1 VEGDNNRLKKIVT
14 VAGTTMLSRVLGLVR
29 DMLTAA
35 LLGLTATASA
45 FFFAFTIPNLFRRLL
60 GEGALTSVFIPVLSD
75 ELQAHGKS
83 GAFRFANTVL
93 SWLVVVLVG
102 LVGMSVV
109 LLAVVAGWLQTVKD
123 TGLEAEQLEQW
134 RLGCWLGAC
143 LMPYMLFICL
153 AAVFSAALNVLER
166 FAVPAFSPVLLNLA
180 MIAALVI
187 AGIGLD
193 LPIDT
198 VVLYLCW
205 GVLLGGVLQLLLPMT
220 ALMRLGWRPAVDFS
234 RSQRLQQ
241 LLRLF
246 LPGVVGAAVA
256 QVNVLVSRL
265 LAFQLNASAVA
276 ALFYANRLVELPLG
290 IFTIA
295 ITTVFFPRLSRLAS
309 AREEV
314 GLQTVYAQGIRLVL
328 AITVPA
334 MVGLIVLREPILRLL
349 FEWQAFS
356 AADVAE
362 TDPLL
367 LCYAAAL
374 PFYSLSTFVSR
385 GFHSLQDTR
394 TPVRIAMVAFG
405 VNLVGSL
412 IGMQWLGTLGLA
424 LANMLAAIVQSLLLH
439 YALKS
444 KGAHFRAIRYGQAVS
459 RILIAAAVMGL
470 FAWGGAEGM
479 SHFLADGKALQL
491 GVVVVVIPLAVML
504 YFAVLMLLKFEDM
517 SALLGLL
524 RARRSARA
532 V

>member
-1 VEGDNNRLKKIVT
+1 
-14 VAGTTMLSRVLGLVR
+14 
-29 DMLTAA
+29 
-35 LLGLTATASA
+35 
-45 FFFAFTIPNLFRRLL
+45 
-60 GEGALTSVFIPVLSD
+60 
-75 ELQAHGKS
+75 
-83 GAFRFANTVL
+83 
-93 SWLVVVLVG
+93 
-102 LVGMSVV
+102 
-109 LLAVVAGWLQTVKD
+109 
-123 TGLEAEQLEQW
+123 
-134 RLGCWLGAC
+134 
-143 LMPYMLFICL
+143 
-153 AAVFSAALNVLER
+153 
-166 FAVPAFSPVLLNLA
+166 
-180 MIAALVI
+180 
-187 AGIGLD
+187 
-193 LPIDT
+193 
-198 VVLYLCW
+198 
-205 GVLLGGVLQLLLPMT
+205 
-220 ALMRLGWRPAVDFS
+220 
-234 RSQRLQQ
+234 
-241 LLRLF
+241 
-246 LPGVVGAAVA
+246 
-256 QVNVLVSRL
+256 
-265 LAFQLNASAVA
+265 
-276 ALFYANRLVELPLG
+276 
-290 IFTIA
+290 
-295 ITTVFFPRLSRLAS
+295 
-309 AREEV
+309 
-314 GLQTVYAQGIRLVL
+314 
-328 AITVPA
+328 
-334 MVGLIVLREPILRLL
+334 LL